1 MYLMLLS
8 VNDVNSFIRVQYRF
22 NFVQSFNLSCIWAY
36 LIVNTCWVQFYA
48 QSHCP
53 YYDHMLN
60 QKSQNRSDQPTRG
73 WLFYFLPI
81 KSKEKDNFFILI
93 FMVRWGKCTIIIGI
107 DIKEPLNW
115 LLLSFNF
122 YKTTAPFAKLCLS
135 ADSDWPNKKKYFFHV
150 TFCSKRTAGGINLAR
165 FLWKEKRHKIRN
177 KVQLLVHNL
186 GSTSHNYNTTYSDN

>member
-8 VNDVNSFIRVQYRF
+8 VNDVNSFIHVQYRF

-60 QKSQNRSDQPTRG
+60 QKSQNRTDQPTRG
-73 WLFYFLPI
+73 WLFYFRPI

-107 DIKEPLNW
+107 DIKEPYKLITSYFYFLQNNCPICQTLLVCRQW
-115 LLLSFNF
+115 LAQQEEVLFSCDFLQQTNSWW
-122 YKTTAPFAKLCLS
+122 YKFSQISMKRKEAQDQKQGTAP
-135 ADSDWPNKKKYFFHV
+135 
-150 TFCSKRTAGGINLAR
+150 CS
-165 FLWKEKRHKIRN
+165 
-177 KVQLLVHNL
+177 
-186 GSTSHNYNTTYSDN
+186 